1 MDKRQPSKLFNIG
14 SNPVGCYTF
23 LREMAEMVKAL
34 VCKTIGRT
42 PVIGSSPIFPIVK
55 VRRVYSLIG

>member
-1 MDKRQPSKLFNIG
+1 MDKHQPSKLFNIG
-14 SNPVGCYTF
+14 SNPVGCYIV

-34 VCKTIGRT
+34 VCKTIGKI

-55 VRRVYSLIG
+55 VRVYSLIG